1 MAALTTP
8 PKLVGGDDR
17 RDAPLAR
24 ERNTILFEL
33 VPEDE
38 FDAL

>member
-8 PKLVGGDDR
+8 PKLVGGDDQ

-24 ERNTILFEL
+24 ERNTIHFEL